1 MTKLKEN
8 VIAFFWAIVLTLWV
22 VFFINSWTNN
32 LATNVLWAKK
42 NVQTS
47 VDTILNYK
55 SWSIELVTLKNLE
68 NVASVSL
75 ELLFDSSKVNLLQ
88 DDIDS
93 SYNISSTKKEWW
105 NGYDII
111 VSNIWSI
118 KKNEKLFNVK
128 NITKKQY
135 DNINVG
141 HIQLIDNNGRVLNLS
156 NEKK

>member
-8 VIAFFWAIVLTLWV
+8 LIAFFWAVLLTLWV

-42 NVQTS
+42 NIQTN
-47 VDTILNYK
+47 VDTVLNYN
-55 SWSIELVTLKNLE
+55 SWSIDLISLKNIE

-75 ELLFDSSKVNLLQ
+75 ELLFDSSKINILQ
-88 DDIDS
+88 DDIYS
-93 SYNISSTKKEWW
+93 SYNISATKKEWW

-118 KKNEKLFNVK
+118 KMNQKLFSIK
-128 NITKKQY
+128 NIIKKQY
-135 DNINVG
+135 DNINIG
-141 HIQLIDNNGRVLNLS
+141 HIQLIDNNGKVLDLS
-156 NEKK
+156 NKKK